1 MNTVLDE
8 MIKDMPAGL
17 DRAILRVLSFHQGRK
32 QAISRGRLVDDLAR
46 LGFEVNERVMR
57 ASINAL
63 RKAGHLICSTGGEGG
78 GYYLPADWN
87 ELEEFI
93 DRELHPR
100 AMDLL
105 EQEQALKASAEKQWG
120 RYSPEKQISLF

>member
-1 MNTVLDE
+1 MSQIFDE
-8 MIKDMPAGL
+8 MISEMPPGL
-17 DRAILRVLSFHQGRK
+17 DRAILRILSFHQGRE
-32 QAISRGRLVDDLAR
+32 QAIGRGRLVGDLAR
-46 LGFEVNERVMR
+46 MGFEVHERVMR
-57 ASINAL
+57 ACINEL
-63 RKAGHLICSTGGEGG
+63 RKKGQLICSTGGDGG

-93 DRELHPR
+93 KRELHPR

-105 EQEQALKASAEKQWG
+105 EQETALKAAAEKQWG